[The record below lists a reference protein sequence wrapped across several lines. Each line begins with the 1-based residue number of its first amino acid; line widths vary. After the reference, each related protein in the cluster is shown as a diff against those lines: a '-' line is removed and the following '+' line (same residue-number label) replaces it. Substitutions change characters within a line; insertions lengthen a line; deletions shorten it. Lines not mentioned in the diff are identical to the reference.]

1 MDQIELKKQAGEYA
15 ADLVESGMR
24 VGLGT
29 GSTAIWAVRRIGEK
43 LKSGE
48 LTDIIAIPTSV
59 RTAEEAE
66 SLGIPLASF
75 DELTELDI
83 TIDGADEVDHRLNL
97 IKGGGGALLREKIVA
112 QITKRLV
119 IIVDPSKQVSLL
131 GQTWAVPIEVVHFGW
146 QSQKHYLESIGA
158 TVNVRRTENGEPY
171 LTDGGNLV
179 LDANFGRIYN
189 ILALESKLQQ
199 RVGIVESGIF
209 FEMAHDLVVAHPDG
223 VQHFQGRIA

>member
-29 GSTAIWAVRRIGEK
+29 GSTAVWAVRRIGEK

-48 LTDIIAIPTSV
+48 LTDIVAVPTSV

-75 DELTELDI
+75 DVVTELDI
-83 TIDGADEVDHRLNL
+83 TIDGADEVDGRLNL

-112 QITKRLV
+112 QMTKRLV
-119 IIVDPSKQVSLL
+119 ICVDSSKQVSLL
-131 GQTWAVPIEVVHFGW
+131 GETWAVPVEVVHFGW
-146 QSQKHYLESIGA
+146 ESQKRYLESIGA
-158 TVNVRRTENGEPY
+158 TVQVRQDDKGEAY
-171 LTDGGNLV
+171 LTDGGNLI
-179 LDANFGRIYN
+179 LDAKFGRIYN
-189 ILALESKLQQ
+189 ILALETKLQR
-199 RVGIVESGIF
+199 RVGIVESGLF
-209 FEMAHDLVVAHPDG
+209 FEMAHDLIVARPEG
-223 VQHFQGRIA
+223 VKHIQGRIA

>member
-1 MDQIELKKQAGEYA
+1 MDQTELKKQAGEYA

-48 LTDIIAIPTSV
+48 LTDIVAIPTSV

-83 TIDGADEVDHRLNL
+83 TIDGADEVDGRLNL

-131 GQTWAVPIEVVHFGW
+131 GQTWAVPIEVAHFGW
-146 QSQKHYLESIGA
+146 ESQKRYLESIGA
-158 TVNVRRTENGEPY
+158 TVEVRKSESGEPF
-171 LTDGGNLV
+171 LTDGGNLI

-189 ILALESKLQQ
+189 ILALETKLQR
-199 RVGIVESGIF
+199 RVGIIESGIF
-209 FEMAHDLVVAHPDG
+209 FEMANDLIVAHPDG
-223 VQHFQGRIA
+223 IQHFQGRIA